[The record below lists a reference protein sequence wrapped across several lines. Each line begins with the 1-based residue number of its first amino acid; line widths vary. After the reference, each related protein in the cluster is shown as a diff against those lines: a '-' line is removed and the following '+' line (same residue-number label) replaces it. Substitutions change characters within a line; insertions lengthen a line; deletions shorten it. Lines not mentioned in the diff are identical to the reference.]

1 MSIALLS
8 SLVLCI
14 TTSTIPINFVI
25 AFVEVMIV
33 QCMWLVLNMVVCVF
47 DFDIS
52 VASVSDIQRSIC
64 MSTALYYN
72 VGVFV

>member
-1 MSIALLS
+1 
-8 SLVLCI
+8 
-14 TTSTIPINFVI
+14 VI